1 MEESNLFLILKSIG
15 IPVAYDHFINTNLEN
30 IAPSFILYRN
40 DDASH
45 FKADDQ
51 VFYMNKEYI
60 IELVTNKK
68 DINLEQAVESV
79 LSTNYLPFEK
89 TETYIESED
98 IYQVTYSI

>member
-30 IAPSFILYRN
+30 IAPPFILYRN

-51 VFYMNKEYI
+51 VFFMNKEYI
-60 IELVTNKK
+60 VELVTDKK
-68 DINLEQAVESV
+68 DINLEQTLESV
-79 LSTNYLPFEK
+79 LATNYLPFDK

-98 IYQVTYSI
+98 IYQVTYFI